1 MRIPSLRQKGGDI
14 MAIVYKIDVLQALK
28 EKGYNTNRLRKEKLL
43 AESTIQAFRE
53 GRLVSYLNVERVCA
67 LLGCNIGDILNYVP
81 NETEASE

>member
-1 MRIPSLRQKGGDI
+1 

-53 GRLVSYLNVERVCA
+53 GKLVSYLNIERVCA